1 MEVKINKNRRK
12 ELSSFLY
19 DLALKFNGQA
29 REEREKIEI
38 SFDLIH
44 RFFKGKVFCEI
55 FIKEKMEEIEI
66 SVETKN
72 SQVQLNNAGKGLLF
86 LGTAS
91 IIPWVFWWY
100 FPALLPLVSISGI
113 FLILTYLGI
122 GRKPPY
128 LYPNYYEEIIKNHF
142 KND

>member
-1 MEVKINKNRRK
+1 MEIKINKNQKK

-19 DLALKFNGQA
+19 DLALRFNGNA
-29 REEREKIEI
+29 REEKGKIEI
-38 SFDLIH
+38 SFDLVH
-44 RFFKGKVFCEI
+44 RFFKGKVLCEI
-55 FIKEKMEEIEI
+55 LIEEKLEEIKI
-66 SVETKN
+66 MVDTKK
-72 SQVQLNNAGKGLLF
+72 SEVQLNNAGKGLLI
-86 LGTAS
+86 LGALS

-100 FPALLPLVSISGI
+100 FPILLPLVSISGI

-142 KND
+142 KNA

>member
-1 MEVKINKNRRK
+1 MEIRINKNQRK
-12 ELSSFLY
+12 ELSSFLF

-29 REEREKIEI
+29 REEKEKIEI

-55 FIKEKMEEIEI
+55 LIKEEMEEIELK
-66 SVETKN
+66 VETKK
-72 SQVQLNNAGKGLLF
+72 SEVQLNNAGKGLLI
-86 LGTAS
+86 LGAAS

-142 KND
+142 KNA

>member
-1 MEVKINKNRRK
+1 MEIKINKNQRK
-12 ELSSFLY
+12 ELASFLY

-29 REEREKIEI
+29 REEKDKIEI

-55 FIKEKMEEIEI
+55 FLKEKLEEIEI

-72 SQVQLNNAGKGLLF
+72 SQVQLSNAGKGLLF

-128 LYPNYYEEIIKNHF
+128 LYPAYYEELLKNHF
-142 KND
+142 KS

>member
-1 MEVKINKNRRK
+1 MEVKINKNQRK

-38 SFDLIH
+38 SFDLMH

-55 FIKEKMEEIEI
+55 FLKEKMEEIEI